1 MLARVLRNDSIC
13 GIGSA
18 VVLYSHV
25 RPRPGGR
32 AGDRSGSMGS
42 KSSLAVPERPD
53 SCDYFGIGEM
63 PMWANDLIQARVGY
77 CQINGGAC
85 GLGGPRVSA
94 TLGRRRWNRNNV
106 ASLDERLVQRSQV
119 AESLQLRFVVLV
131 VLTDLATA
139 GNGRR
144 QDDVLAVVHERFQD
158 WEVVSSTGRA
168 QDG

>member
-1 MLARVLRNDSIC
+1 
-13 GIGSA
+13 
-18 VVLYSHV
+18 
-25 RPRPGGR
+25 
-32 AGDRSGSMGS
+32 
-42 KSSLAVPERPD
+42 
-53 SCDYFGIGEM
+53 
-63 PMWANDLIQARVGY
+63 
-77 CQINGGAC
+77 
-85 GLGGPRVSA
+85 VSA